1 MATLNLCFKASK
13 ACGLLVRSGE
23 GRVRGWKSL
32 SEEKGEIK
40 DTRVPWTEPGRAS
53 VLSGLRFDERKA
65 RINQK
70 IYRKARF
77 LIDERSLRK
86 TVSRRGKLFKEPNAC
101 W

>member
-65 RINQK
+65 RIRFDVCMDNS
-70 IYRKARF
+70 F
-77 LIDERSLRK
+77 LINF
-86 TVSRRGKLFKEPNAC
+86 KLP
-101 W
+101 